1 MAKAAACSGMVG
13 WPWANVDEPP
23 RSILTRQIDAR
34 TAEQL
39 AREIETARRHVR
51 EGEERIARQQVLM
64 EKTESARYL
73 GDTAQGTKLLN
84 SMRFTLDLARHH
96 LQRLESGGWIRNA
109 TASESRAGPPWGAPV
124 SARRFGRA
132 PPRLKP

>member
-1 MAKAAACSGMVG
+1 MARNDFRLAAERAEAAAYSPDG
-13 WPWANVDEPP
+13 WLAMGQRGRAAAIYLE
-23 RSILTRQIDAR
+23 LRQIDAR
-34 TAEQL
+34 TVEQL

-51 EGEERIARQQVLM
+51 EGEERIARQQALM

-73 GDTAQGTKLLN
+73 GDADLGTKLLN

-109 TASESRAGPPWGAPV
+109 TASESRAGPLAGGPD
-124 SARRFGRA
+124 
-132 PPRLKP
+132 

>member
-1 MAKAAACSGMVG
+1 MGQRGRAAAIYL
-13 WPWANVDEPP
+13 E
-23 RSILTRQIDAR
+23 LRQIDAR

-73 GDTAQGTKLLN
+73 GDAAQGTKLLN

-96 LQRLESGGWIRNA
+96 LQRLESRGWIRNA
-109 TASESRAGPPWGAPV
+109 TASESRAGPLWGG
-124 SARRFGRA
+124 FD
-132 PPRLKP
+132 